1 MQVNLDSD
9 IYSYTIRAYQ
19 PGAIALT
26 IPPTRD
32 TMPQTLADERTP
44 RPLEVE
50 TISGSFVVS
59 PRHLLR
65 NWAPSVI
72 DELQAE
78 HIEAIIELQ
87 PELVILGTGPQL
99 TFPKQHILA
108 GLHSARIGVEIMDTA
123 AACRTYNILMTEG
136 RFVVAGL
143 LNPLVVVE
151 SFELGGGGLV

>member
-9 IYSYTIRAYQ
+9 IHSYTIRAYQ

-26 IPPTRD
+26 IPPSRD
-32 TMPQTLADERTP
+32 ARPQTLPDERTP

-65 NWAPSVI
+65 DWAPSTI
-72 DELQAE
+72 DELQAAHLE
-78 HIEAIIELQ
+78 IIIELQ
-87 PELVILGTGPQL
+87 PELVILGTGLHL
-99 TFPKQHILA
+99 TFPDQRILA
-108 GLHSARIGVEIMDTA
+108 GLHQQRIGVEIMDTA
-123 AACRTYNILMTEG
+123 AACRTYNILMAEG

-143 LNPLVVVE
+143 LNPTD
-151 SFELGGGGLV
+151 S

>member
-9 IYSYTIRAYQ
+9 IHSYTIRAYQ
-19 PGAIALT
+19 PGEIALT
-26 IPPTRD
+26 IPPARD
-32 TMPQTLADERTP
+32 AMPQTLPDERTP

-65 NWAPSVI
+65 DWAPTAI

-78 HIEAIIELQ
+78 HLEVIIELQ
-87 PELVILGTGPQL
+87 PELVLLGTGAQL
-99 TFPKQHILA
+99 TFPDQQILVD
-108 GLHSARIGVEIMDTA
+108 LHRQRIGVEVMDTA

-143 LNPLVVVE
+143 MNPTDR
-151 SFELGGGGLV
+151 

>member
-9 IYSYTIRAYQ
+9 IHSYTIRAYQ

-26 IPPTRD
+26 IPPAND
-32 TMPQTLADERTP
+32 AIPQPPPDEPAP

-50 TISGSFVVS
+50 TINGSFVVS

-65 NWAPSVI
+65 DWAPSVI
-72 DELQAE
+72 TDLQAE
-78 HIEAIIELQ
+78 HFEAIIALQ
-87 PELVILGTGPQL
+87 PELVLLGTGPQL
-99 TFPKQHILA
+99 NFPDQQILA
-108 GLHSARIGVEIMDTA
+108 GLHRQSIGVEIMDTA

-143 LNPLVVVE
+143 LNPTDN
-151 SFELGGGGLV
+151 